1 MSGSSSTI
9 ISRLRLINWIR
20 DSWFCLLLAATVLDT
35 VASLPAQQR
44 SPAEQVTVS
53 HGSMCV
59 LCVQF
64 CVTVIPTLFVEE
76 TFVR

>member
-1 MSGSSSTI
+1 MESDIDPGKG
-9 ISRLRLINWIR
+9 
-20 DSWFCLLLAATVLDT
+20 
-35 VASLPAQQR
+35 